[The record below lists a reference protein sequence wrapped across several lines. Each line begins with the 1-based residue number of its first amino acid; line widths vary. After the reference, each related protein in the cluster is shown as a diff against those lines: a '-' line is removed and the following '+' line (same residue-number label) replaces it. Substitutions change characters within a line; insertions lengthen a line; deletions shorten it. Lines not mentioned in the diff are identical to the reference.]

1 MKVLVAAN
9 DKLLEDSVEEHVFLN
24 RPDGVT
30 KLRLLPSLIPPDCTA
45 ATAATTATP
54 STSFN
59 TNSRQSRKS
68 GSQGRQGWEMHAN
81 GMFFSYILWFKLQS

>member
-9 DKLLEDSVEEHVFLN
+9 DNLLEDSVEELVFLN

-30 KLRLLPSLIPPDCTA
+30 KLRLPPSLIPPDR
-45 ATAATTATP
+45 TAATTATP

-68 GSQGRQGWEMHAN
+68 GSQGRQGREMRAN
-81 GMFFSYILWFKLQS
+81 GTFFSYILWFKLQS